1 MNQHKGEQDST
12 NRVYMTMNILITG
25 SSGLVGTHLMGV
37 LAASGHKVQRML
49 RGEAGEQSFFW
60 DPTRGTIHFDEAI
73 KIDAVIHL
81 AGESIANG
89 RWSDERKKRILESRE
104 SSTLLLSESLATLKH
119 RPAVLIS
126 GSAIGYYGDTDTRI
140 VDEDNAQGT
149 GFLAEVSERW
159 EKATK
164 PASDAGIRTV
174 HIRTGVVLSPNG
186 GMLQKLL
193 LPFKMGLGGIV
204 GSGQQYLSWVSIND
218 IASMIQFLLENESM
232 SGAVNLVS
240 KQPVTNY
247 TFTKTLGS
255 VLNRPTVFP
264 LPSWVARLVFGEMA
278 DALLLSS
285 TRVLPKRL
293 SEAGYNFIDVDL
305 DKTLQS
311 LL

>member
-1 MNQHKGEQDST
+1 
-12 NRVYMTMNILITG
+12 MTMNILITG

-37 LAASGHKVQRML
+37 LADSGHKVHRML
-49 RGEAGEQSFFW
+49 RDTAGNHAFLW
-60 DPTRGTIHFDEAI
+60 DPAKGTIHFDETVQL
-73 KIDAVIHL
+73 DAVIHL
-81 AGESIANG
+81 AGESIADG
-89 RWSDERKKRILESRE
+89 RWSEKKKKRILEGRE
-104 SSTLLLSESLATLKH
+104 SSTQLLSESLAKLKH

-126 GSAIGYYGDTDTRI
+126 GSAIGFYGDTGTRI
-140 VDEDNAQGT
+140 VDEDSTLGT
-149 GFLAEVSERW
+149 GYLAEVSERW

-174 HIRTGVVLSPNG
+174 HIRTGVVLSANG

-193 LPFKMGLGGIV
+193 LPFKMGLGGII
-204 GSGQQYLSWVSIND
+204 GNGQQYLSWVGIND
-218 IASMIQFLLENESM
+218 MAGMIVFLLENESL

-255 VLNRPTVFP
+255 VLRRPTVFP
-264 LPSWVARLVFGEMA
+264 IPAFVARIVFGEMA

-285 TRVLPKRL
+285 SQVLPKRL
-293 SEAGYNFIDVDL
+293 SDAGYDFIDVDL
-305 DKTLQS
+305 DKTLKS

>member
-1 MNQHKGEQDST
+1 
-12 NRVYMTMNILITG
+12 MTMNILITG
-25 SSGLVGTHLMGV
+25 SSGLVGTHLMSV
-37 LAASGHKVQRML
+37 LAASGYKIQRML
-49 RGEAGEQSFFW
+49 RNEADDQSFFW
-60 DPTRGTIHFDEAI
+60 DPGKGVIHFDESI
-73 KIDAVIHL
+73 RIDAVINL
-81 AGESIANG
+81 AGESIADG
-89 RWSDERKKRILESRE
+89 RWSEERKKRILESRE
-104 SSTLLLSESLATLKH
+104 SSTLLLSESLAKLEHK
-119 RPAVLIS
+119 PAVLIS
-126 GSAIGYYGDTDTRI
+126 GSAIGYYGDTGTRI
-140 VDEDNAQGT
+140 VDEDSYQGT
-149 GFLAEVSERW
+149 GYLAEVSERW

-186 GMLQKLL
+186 GMLHKML

-218 IASMIQFLLENESM
+218 IASMIQFLLENESI

-255 VLNRPTVFP
+255 VLNRPTLIP
-264 LPSWVARLVFGEMA
+264 LPACVARLVFGEMA

-293 SEAGYNFIDVDL
+293 AEAGYNFIDVDL
-305 DKTLQS
+305 NRTLKS

>member
-1 MNQHKGEQDST
+1 
-12 NRVYMTMNILITG
+12 MTMNILITG
-25 SSGLVGTHLMGV
+25 SSGLVGTHLMSV
-37 LAASGHKVQRML
+37 LAASGYKIHRML
-49 RGEAGEQSFFW
+49 RNEADDQSFFW
-60 DPTRGTIHFDEAI
+60 DPGKGVIHFDESI
-73 KIDAVIHL
+73 TIDAVINL
-81 AGESIANG
+81 AGESIADG
-89 RWSDERKKRILESRE
+89 RWSEERKKRILESRE
-104 SSTLLLSESLATLKH
+104 SSTLLLSESLAKLEHK
-119 RPAVLIS
+119 PAVLIS
-126 GSAIGYYGDTDTRI
+126 GSAIGYYGDTGTRI
-140 VDEDNAQGT
+140 VDEDSYQGT
-149 GFLAEVSERW
+149 GYLAEVSERW

-186 GMLQKLL
+186 GMLQKML

-218 IASMIQFLLENESM
+218 IASMIQFLLENESI

-255 VLNRPTVFP
+255 VLNRPTLIP
-264 LPSWVARLVFGEMA
+264 LPACVARLVFGEMA

-293 SEAGYNFIDVDL
+293 AEAGYNFIDVDL
-305 DKTLQS
+305 NRTLKS

>member
-1 MNQHKGEQDST
+1 
-12 NRVYMTMNILITG
+12 MTMNILITG
-25 SSGLVGTHLMGV
+25 SSGLVGTHLMSV
-37 LAASGHKVQRML
+37 LAASGYKIQRML
-49 RGEAGEQSFFW
+49 RNEADDQSFFW
-60 DPTRGTIHFDEAI
+60 DPGKGVIHFDESI
-73 KIDAVIHL
+73 RIDAVINL
-81 AGESIANG
+81 AGESIADG
-89 RWSDERKKRILESRE
+89 RWSEERKKRILESRE
-104 SSTLLLSESLATLKH
+104 SSTLLLSESLAKLKH
-119 RPAVLIS
+119 KPAVLIS
-126 GSAIGYYGDTDTRI
+126 GSAIGYYGDTGTRI
-140 VDEDNAQGT
+140 VDEDSYQGT
-149 GFLAEVSERW
+149 GYLAEVSERW

-186 GMLQKLL
+186 GMLQKML

-218 IASMIQFLLENESM
+218 IASMIQFLLENESI

-255 VLNRPTVFP
+255 VLNRPTLIP
-264 LPSWVARLVFGEMA
+264 LPACVARLVFGEMA

-293 SEAGYNFIDVDL
+293 AEAGYNFIDVDL
-305 DKTLQS
+305 NRTLKS

>member
-1 MNQHKGEQDST
+1 
-12 NRVYMTMNILITG
+12 MTMNILITG
-25 SSGLVGTHLMGV
+25 SSGLVGTHLMSV
-37 LAASGHKVQRML
+37 LAASGYKIQRML
-49 RGEAGEQSFFW
+49 RNEADDQSFFW
-60 DPTRGTIHFDEAI
+60 DPGKGVIHFDESI
-73 KIDAVIHL
+73 RIDAVINL
-81 AGESIANG
+81 AGESIADG
-89 RWSDERKKRILESRE
+89 RWSEERKKRILESRE
-104 SSTLLLSESLATLKH
+104 SSTLLLSESLAKLKH
-119 RPAVLIS
+119 KPAVLIS
-126 GSAIGYYGDTDTRI
+126 GSAIGYYGDTGTRI
-140 VDEDNAQGT
+140 VDEDSYQGT
-149 GFLAEVSERW
+149 GYLAEVSERW

-186 GMLQKLL
+186 GMLHKML

-218 IASMIQFLLENESM
+218 IASMIQFLLENESI

-255 VLNRPTVFP
+255 VLNRPTLIP
-264 LPSWVARLVFGEMA
+264 LPACVARLVFGEMA

-293 SEAGYNFIDVDL
+293 AEAGYNFIDVDL
-305 DKTLQS
+305 NRTLKS

>member
-1 MNQHKGEQDST
+1 
-12 NRVYMTMNILITG
+12 MTMNILITG
-25 SSGLVGTHLMGV
+25 SSGLVGTHLMSV
-37 LAASGHKVQRML
+37 LAASGYKIQRML
-49 RGEAGEQSFFW
+49 RNEADDQSFFW
-60 DPTRGTIHFDEAI
+60 DPGKGVIHFDESI
-73 KIDAVIHL
+73 RIDAVINL
-81 AGESIANG
+81 AGESIADG
-89 RWSDERKKRILESRE
+89 RWSEERKKRILESRE
-104 SSTLLLSESLATLKH
+104 SSTLLLSESLAKLKH
-119 RPAVLIS
+119 KPAVLIS
-126 GSAIGYYGDTDTRI
+126 GSAIGYYGDTGTRI
-140 VDEDNAQGT
+140 ADEDSYQGT
-149 GFLAEVSERW
+149 GYLAEVSERW

-186 GMLQKLL
+186 GMLQKML

-218 IASMIQFLLENESM
+218 IASMIQFLLENESI

-255 VLNRPTVFP
+255 VLNRPTLIP
-264 LPSWVARLVFGEMA
+264 LPACVARLVFGEMA

-293 SEAGYNFIDVDL
+293 AEAGYNFIDVDL
-305 DKTLQS
+305 NRTLKS